1 MVKVNGKIIDASGKS
16 IAELL
21 EEMNFPDGRVA
32 VELNE
37 TIVPRN
43 TYGEK
48 FLKDGDSVEIVRFVG
63 GG

>member
-1 MVKVNGKIIDASGKS
+1 MVKVNGEIIDASGKS

-21 EEMNFPDGRVA
+21 EDMNCPVGRVA

-37 TIVPRN
+37 AIVPKS
-43 TYGEK
+43 TYGETI
-48 FLKDGDSVEIVRFVG
+48 LKNGDSVEIVRFVG

>member
-1 MVKVNGKIIDASGKS
+1 MVRVNGKIIDASGKS

-21 EEMNFPDGRVA
+21 EEMNCPDGRVA

-37 TIVPRN
+37 TIVPKS
-43 TYGEK
+43 TYGETI
-48 FLKDGDSVEIVRFVG
+48 LKDGDSVEIVRFVG

>member
-1 MVKVNGKIIDASGKS
+1 MVKVNGEIIDASGKS

-21 EEMNFPDGRVA
+21 EEMNFPDERVA

-37 TIVPRN
+37 MIVPRS
-43 TYGEK
+43 TYSEK
-48 FLKDGDSVEIVRFVG
+48 LLNDGDSVEIVRFVG

>member
-1 MVKVNGKIIDASGKS
+1 MVRVNGENIDASGKS

-21 EEMNFPDGRVA
+21 KDMNCPDGRVA

-37 TIVPRN
+37 EIVPKSA
-43 TYGEK
+43 YGETI
-48 FLKDGDSVEIVRFVG
+48 LKDGDSAEIVRFVG

>member
-1 MVKVNGKIIDASGKS
+1 MVKVNGENIDASGKS
-16 IAELL
+16 IAQLL
-21 EEMNFPDGRVA
+21 EDMNYPDGRVA

-37 TIVPRN
+37 VIVPRN

-48 FLKDGDSVEIVRFVG
+48 FLSDGDSVEIVRFVG